1 MSAVLGW
8 TNLVI
13 GATISAGSQQANM
26 PGTNVQGQLGSSA
39 MAWQTVAG
47 VVSSAGGATL
57 TITPQVGGQ
66 TWRVMG
72 LFGTNLTSAA
82 TVTFQLWNATGP
94 TLVWSAAVA
103 GPVSG
108 YRQAVAIASSDQA
121 ADYLTILIDDLANPD
136 TFLNIPLVFGGP
148 AWFPDRGISYA
159 STLGRAE
166 GTLETVSRGGQ
177 EYPVP
182 LWLQRK
188 WMLQFEALSA
198 AELWTNA
205 DPLVIATRNGLNIF
219 FAPDHG
225 SAYLAQEAIF
235 GRLKVFSDVSYP
247 FHTVTRR
254 RMDVTIT
261 ERL

>member
-8 TNLVI
+8 TNLVL
-13 GATISAGSQQANM
+13 GATISTGSQLANM
-26 PGTNVQGQLGSSA
+26 PATNVQGQHGSSS
-39 MAWQTVAG
+39 MAWQTVSG
-47 VVSSAGGATL
+47 VISSSGGATL
-57 TITPQVGGQ
+57 TITPQVSGQ
-66 TWRVMG
+66 TWRVFG

-94 TLVWSAAVA
+94 TLVWSTAVA

-108 YRQAVAIASSDQA
+108 YRQVVAIAPSDQS

-136 TFLNIPLVFGGP
+136 NFVNIPLVFAGP
-148 AWFPDRGISYA
+148 AWFPQRGISYG
-159 STLGRAE
+159 STVGRAE

-188 WMLQFEALSA
+188 WMLQFEALSE
-198 AELWTNA
+198 AELWSNA

-219 FAPDHG
+219 FAPDD
-225 SAYLAQEAIF
+225 SSTYIAQEAIF
-235 GRLKVFSDVSYP
+235 GRLKVYSDISYP
-247 FHTVTRR
+247 YHTVTRR